1 MRYTVFL
8 SLVAT
13 AAALPGTDIT
23 PSSSAPAVS
32 EARTVRVTQKSTVLI
47 HASVFASTLIVLPE
61 EEKIAAVFEG
71 DKSNWRYDTAKVS
84 TRYLSIKPTAANVK
98 TDLHIVSD
106 HGNSYSFLLEE
117 VSGQS
122 GTSAAYDSKIF
133 LEAGDQPMKES
144 LSKLPAFVPAE
155 ELEKY
160 KQQAVEAREALA
172 AGLEKQQQA
181 LDRQQLR
188 MQTET
193 EAFRA
198 AYPTKL
204 RFDFHWDAKGGQQ
217 LGVEQI
223 WADDKFTYIRANP
236 QETAALYEVKDK
248 EPSLVNFDYHSGLY
262 TVPKRISRG
271 YLAIG
276 KRKMDFWEAGPQAA
290 Q

>member
-1 MRYTVFL
+1 VL
-8 SLVAT
+8 S
-13 AAALPGTDIT
+13 AADLAP
-23 PSSSAPAVS
+23 SSAPAAS

-47 HASVFASTLIVLPE
+47 RANVFASTLIVLPE

-71 DKSNWRYDTAKVS
+71 DKSNWRYDTAKIS

-117 VSGQS
+117 ISGQS
-122 GTSAAYDSKIF
+122 GTGAAYDAKIF
-133 LEAGDQPMKES
+133 LEAGDHAMKES
-144 LSKLPAFVPAE
+144 LVKLPAFVPVE

-160 KQQAVEAREALA
+160 KQQAALARNELA
-172 AGLEKQQQA
+172 AGLERQQEA

-193 EAFRA
+193 EAFRS
-198 AYPTKL
+198 AYPAQL
-204 RFDFHWDAKGGQQ
+204 RFDFQWDAKLGQR
-217 LGVEQI
+217 LGVQQI
-223 WADDKFTYIRANP
+223 WADDKFTYIKARP
-236 QETAALYEVKDK
+236 QETAALYEIKDNK
-248 EPSLVNFDYHSGLY
+248 PSLVNFDYHDGLY
-262 TVPKRISRG
+262 TVAKRIARG

-276 KRKMDFWEAGPQAA
+276 KRKMDFWEAAA

>member
-1 MRYTVFL
+1 MRYLALV

-13 AAALPGTDIT
+13 TAALSGADLAPT
-23 PSSSAPAVS
+23 SAPAAS

-47 HASVFASTLIVLPE
+47 RASVFASTLIVLPE

-117 VSGQS
+117 ISGQS
-122 GTSAAYDSKIF
+122 GTGAAYDSKIF
-133 LEAGDQPMKES
+133 LEAGDQAMKES
-144 LSKLPAFVPAE
+144 LVKLPAFVPVE

-160 KQQAVEAREALA
+160 KRQATQAREELT
-172 AGLEKQQQA
+172 AGLERQQEA

-198 AYPTKL
+198 AYPAQL
-204 RFDFHWDAKGGQQ
+204 RFDFQWDARLGQK
-217 LGVEQI
+217 LGVQQI
-223 WADDKFTYIRANP
+223 WADDKFTYIKAKP
-236 QETAALYEVKDK
+236 QETAALYEIKDSK
-248 EPSLVNFDYHSGLY
+248 PSLVNFDYHDGLY
-262 TVPKRISRG
+262 TVAKRIARG

-276 KRKMDFWEAGPQAA
+276 KRKMDFWEATA

>member
-1 MRYTVFL
+1 MRYLALV
-8 SLVAT
+8 SLLAST
-13 AAALPGTDIT
+13 AALSGADLA
-23 PSSSAPAVS
+23 PSSALTAN

-47 HASVFASTLIVLPE
+47 RASVFASTLIVLPE

-122 GTSAAYDSKIF
+122 GTGAAYDAKIF
-133 LEAGDQPMKES
+133 LEAGDQAIKES
-144 LSKLPAFVPAE
+144 LVKLPAFVPVE

-160 KQQAVEAREALA
+160 KQQAALARNELA
-172 AGLEKQQQA
+172 AGLERQQEA

-188 MQTET
+188 LQTET

-198 AYPTKL
+198 AYPAQL
-204 RFDFHWDAKGGQQ
+204 RFDFQWDAKLGQR
-217 LGVEQI
+217 LGVQQI
-223 WADDKFTYIRANP
+223 WADDKFTYIKAKP
-236 QETAALYEVKDK
+236 QETAVLYEIKDNK
-248 EPSLVNFDYHSGLY
+248 PSLVNFDYHDGLY
-262 TVPKRISRG
+262 TVAKRIARG

-276 KRKMDFWEAGPQAA
+276 KRKMDFSETTA

>member
-1 MRYTVFL
+1 MRYLALV
-8 SLVAT
+8 SLLATT
-13 AAALPGTDIT
+13 AALSGADLA
-23 PSSSAPAVS
+23 PSSALAAS

-47 HASVFASTLIVLPE
+47 RANVFASTLIVLPE

-71 DKSNWRYDTAKVS
+71 DKSNWRYDTAKIS

-122 GTSAAYDSKIF
+122 GTGAAYDAKIF
-133 LEAGDQPMKES
+133 LEAGDQAIKES
-144 LSKLPAFVPAE
+144 LVKLPAFVPVE

-160 KQQAVEAREALA
+160 KQQAALARNELA
-172 AGLEKQQQA
+172 AGLERQQEA

-188 MQTET
+188 LQTET

-198 AYPTKL
+198 AYPAQL
-204 RFDFHWDAKGGQQ
+204 RFDFQWDAKLGQR
-217 LGVEQI
+217 LGVQQI
-223 WADDKFTYIRANP
+223 WADDKFTYIKAKP
-236 QETAALYEVKDK
+236 QETAALYEIKDNK
-248 EPSLVNFDYHSGLY
+248 PSLVNFDYHDGLY
-262 TVPKRISRG
+262 TVAKRIARG

-276 KRKMDFWEAGPQAA
+276 KRKMDFWEAAA

>member
-1 MRYTVFL
+1 
-8 SLVAT
+8 
-13 AAALPGTDIT
+13 
-23 PSSSAPAVS
+23 
-32 EARTVRVTQKSTVLI
+32 
-47 HASVFASTLIVLPE
+47 
-61 EEKIAAVFEG
+61 
-71 DKSNWRYDTAKVS
+71 
-84 TRYLSIKPTAANVK
+84 VK

-122 GTSAAYDSKIF
+122 GAAYDSKIF
-133 LEAGDQPMKES
+133 LEAGDQPLKES
-144 LSKLPAFVPAE
+144 IAKPPAFVPAE

-160 KQQAVEAREALA
+160 KQQAAEAKEALA

-188 MQTET
+188 MQGET

-198 AYPTKL
+198 AYPAKL
-204 RFDFHWDAKGGQQ
+204 RFGFRWDAKAGQQ

-223 WADDKFTYIRANP
+223 WADDKFTYIKANP
-236 QETAALYEVKDK
+236 QETAALYEVKDRK
-248 EPSLVNFDYHSGLY
+248 PSLVNFEYHSGLY
-262 TVPKRISRG
+262 TVPKRIARG

-276 KRKMDFWEAGPQAA
+276 KHRMDFWEIGTQTA

>member
-1 MRYTVFL
+1 MRYAVLIALITT
-8 SLVAT
+8 T
-13 AAALPGTDIT
+13 ALHGGDVT
-23 PSSSAPAVS
+23 PNSAAPAVT

-84 TRYLSIKPTAANVK
+84 TRYLSIKPTAPNVK

-117 VSGQS
+117 VSGQNN
-122 GTSAAYDSKIF
+122 TNAAYDPKIF
-133 LEAGDQPMKES
+133 LEAADQAMKES
-144 LSKLPAFVPAE
+144 LVKLPAFVPVE
-155 ELEKY
+155 ELEQY
-160 KQQAVEAREALA
+160 KQQAAQAKEELA

-198 AYPTKL
+198 AYPAKL
-204 RFDFHWDAKGGQQ
+204 RFDFQWDAKLGQK

-223 WADDKFTYIRANP
+223 WADDRFTYIKANP
-236 QETAALYEVKDK
+236 QETAALYELKDK
-248 EPSLVNFDYHSGLY
+248 KPSLVNFDFHDGLY
-262 TVPKRISRG
+262 TVPKRIARG

-276 KRKMDFWEAGPQAA
+276 KRRMDFWESGAQAA

>member
-1 MRYTVFL
+1 MRFTVLLSFL
-8 SLVAT
+8 T
-13 AAALPGTDIT
+13 AAVLSGAAVDPRSPAPG
-23 PSSSAPAVS
+23 VS

-117 VSGQS
+117 VSGVS
-122 GTSAAYDSKIF
+122 GTAYDSKIF
-133 LEAGDQPMKES
+133 LEAGDQPLKES
-144 LSKLPAFVPAE
+144 IAKPPAFVPAE

-160 KQQAVEAREALA
+160 KQQATEAKEALA

-188 MQTET
+188 MQTEN

-198 AYPTKL
+198 AYPAKL
-204 RFDFHWDAKGGQQ
+204 RFDFRWDAKAGQQ

-223 WADDKFTYIRANP
+223 WADDKFTYIKANP

-248 EPSLVNFDYHSGLY
+248 KPSLVNFEFHGGFY
-262 TVPKRISRG
+262 TVPKHIARG

-276 KRKMDFWEAGPQAA
+276 KRKMDFWKAGTPTA

>member
-1 MRYTVFL
+1 MRYAVL
-8 SLVAT
+8 I
-13 AAALPGTDIT
+13 ALIT
-23 PSSSAPAVS
+23 TGALHGGDVTPNSAAPAVT

-117 VSGQS
+117 VSGQNN
-122 GTSAAYDSKIF
+122 TNAAYDPKIF
-133 LEAGDQPMKES
+133 LEAGDQAMKES
-144 LSKLPAFVPAE
+144 LGKLPAFVPVD

-160 KQQAVEAREALA
+160 KRQAAQAKEELA

-198 AYPTKL
+198 AYPAKL
-204 RFDFHWDAKGGQQ
+204 RFDFQWDAKLGQK

-223 WADDKFTYIRANP
+223 WADDRFTYIKANP
-236 QETAALYEVKDK
+236 QETAALYELKDK
-248 EPSLVNFDYHSGLY
+248 KPSLVNFDFHDGLY
-262 TVPKRISRG
+262 TVPKRVAHG

-276 KRKMDFWEAGPQAA
+276 KRKMDFWEAGTQTA

>member
-1 MRYTVFL
+1 MRFTVLLFVLVSAAVL
-8 SLVAT
+8 SGADVDPRSPA
-13 AAALPGTDIT
+13 PG
-23 PSSSAPAVS
+23 VS

-117 VSGQS
+117 VSGGS
-122 GTSAAYDSKIF
+122 GTAYDSKIF
-133 LEAGDQPMKES
+133 LEAGDQPLKES
-144 LSKLPAFVPAE
+144 IAKPPAFVPAE

-160 KQQAVEAREALA
+160 KQQATEAKEALA

-188 MQTET
+188 MQTEN
-193 EAFRA
+193 EAFRT
-198 AYPTKL
+198 AYPAKL
-204 RFDFHWDAKGGQQ
+204 RFDFHWDTKAGQQ

-223 WADDKFTYIRANP
+223 WADDKFTYIKANP

-248 EPSLVNFDYHSGLY
+248 KPSLVNFEYHSGLY
-262 TVPKRISRG
+262 TVPKRVARG

-276 KRKMDFWEAGPQAA
+276 KRKMDFWEAGTQTA

>member
-1 MRYTVFL
+1 MRYLALV

-13 AAALPGTDIT
+13 TAALSGADLAPT
-23 PSSSAPAVS
+23 SAPAAS

-47 HASVFASTLIVLPE
+47 RASVFASTLIVLPE

-122 GTSAAYDSKIF
+122 GTGAAYDSKIF
-133 LEAGDQPMKES
+133 LEAGDQAMKES
-144 LSKLPAFVPAE
+144 LVKLPAFVPVE

-160 KQQAVEAREALA
+160 KRQATQAREELT
-172 AGLEKQQQA
+172 AGLERQQEA

-198 AYPTKL
+198 AYPAQL
-204 RFDFHWDAKGGQQ
+204 RFDFQWDARLGQK
-217 LGVEQI
+217 LGVQQI
-223 WADDKFTYIRANP
+223 WADDKFTYIKAKP
-236 QETAALYEVKDK
+236 QETAALYEIKDSK
-248 EPSLVNFDYHSGLY
+248 PSLVNFDYHDGLY
-262 TVPKRISRG
+262 TVAKRIARG

-276 KRKMDFWEAGPQAA
+276 KRKMDFWEATA